1 MKLTARDRR
10 FVDEYL
16 IDLDAERA
24 ALEAGYS
31 KTVARTKSYCWVS
44 NSKQNKKPHV
54 FEAVQEAFKNRAKR
68 TEITQDRVLQEFSKI
83 SFFDPRKLYN
93 DEGNLLPVHKL
104 DADVAAAIGG
114 VDVVCRKIGDI
125 EIEITKKVK
134 FIDKKGAL
142 DSLAKHL
149 GMFDGKGKLPDAP
162 ADITINYT
170 DA

>member
-1 MKLTARDRR
+1 MKLTPKQKR

-16 IDLDAERA
+16 VSLNATQA
-24 ALEAGYS
+24 AIRAGYS
-31 KTVARTKSYCWVS
+31 AKTARKIGQENLTKPDIQSCIS
-44 NSKQNKKPHV
+44 ERLTKLKES
-54 FEAVQEAFKNRAKR
+54 
-68 TEITQDRVLQEFSKI
+68 TEITQEKVLKEYGKI
-83 SFFDPRKLYN
+83 SFFDPRKLF
-93 DEGNLLPVHKL
+93 DEEGNLLPVHKL

-134 FIDKKGAL
+134 FIDKKGVL

-149 GMFDGKGKLPDAP
+149 GMFDGKGKLPDDP

>member
-1 MKLTARDRR
+1 MKLTPKQKR

-16 IDLDAERA
+16 VDLNATQA
-24 ALEAGYS
+24 AIRAGY
-31 KTVARTKSYCWVS
+31 RS
-44 NSKQNKKPHV
+44 NSARV
-54 FEAVQEAFKNRAKR
+54 TAAKLLTKTNIEIYLGQQQKDRESR
-68 TEITQDRVLQEFSKI
+68 TMITQEMVLKEYGKI
-83 SFFDPRKLYN
+83 SFFDPRKLY
-93 DEGNLLPVHKL
+93 DEEGNLLPVHKL
-104 DADVAAAIGG
+104 EADVAAAIGG
-114 VDVVCRKIGDI
+114 VDVISRKIGDI

>member
-1 MKLTARDRR
+1 MKLTPKQKR

-16 IDLDAERA
+16 VDLNATQA
-24 ALEAGYS
+24 AIRAGY
-31 KTVARTKSYCWVS
+31 RS
-44 NSKQNKKPHV
+44 NSARV
-54 FEAVQEAFKNRAKR
+54 TAAKLLTKANIEIYLAQQQKDRESR
-68 TEITQDRVLQEFSKI
+68 TMITQEMVLKEYGKI
-83 SFFDPRKLYN
+83 SFFDPRRLYD

-104 DADVAAAIGG
+104 EADVAAAIGG
-114 VDVVCRKIGDI
+114 VDVISRRIGDE

>member
-1 MKLTARDRR
+1 MKLTPKQKR

-16 IDLDAERA
+16 IDLNATQA
-24 ALEAGYS
+24 AIRAGY
-31 KTVARTKSYCWVS
+31 RS
-44 NSKQNKKPHV
+44 NSARV
-54 FEAVQEAFKNRAKR
+54 TAAKLLTKANIEIYLAQQQKDRESR
-68 TEITQDRVLQEFSKI
+68 TMITQEMVLKEYGKI
-83 SFFDPRKLYN
+83 SFFDPRRLYD

-104 DADVAAAIGG
+104 EADVAAAIGG
-114 VDVVCRKIGDI
+114 VDVISRRIGDE

>member
-1 MKLTARDRR
+1 MLK
-10 FVDEYL
+10 EY
-16 IDLDAERA
+16 
-24 ALEAGYS
+24 G
-31 KTVARTKSYCWVS
+31 
-44 NSKQNKKPHV
+44 
-54 FEAVQEAFKNRAKR
+54 
-68 TEITQDRVLQEFSKI
+68 KI
-83 SFFDPRKLYN
+83 SFFDPRKLYD

-104 DADVAAAIGG
+104 EADVAAAIGG
-114 VDVVCRKIGDI
+114 VDVICRKIGDI